1 MAKWS
6 GKVYFVTSSQGNRN
20 MAQGRYPHLPFD
32 SWKPR
37 PERQRIT
44 AATRLDG
51 VLIMLDYGLRMMS
64 DVRLTYL
71 VSVLQD
77 ELDRNERRWVQLNV
91 EALQNAVAQIKQEQ
105 VRRQTLLNPSDQ
117 FKAWFTPLLSNA
129 FWTPDDA
136 KNLRSQWEVLITDE
150 EHS

>member
-1 MAKWS
+1 
-6 GKVYFVTSSQGNRN
+6 

-32 SWKPR
+32 SWKQR

-51 VLIMLDYGLRMMS
+51 VLIMLDYGLQMMS

-117 FKAWFTPLLSNA
+117 FNAWFTPLLSNA

-136 KNLRSQWEVLITDE
+136 KNLRSQWEVLITEE